1 MILLFIFLALK
12 SQDLKSDKLYQNLDG
27 EKITELLDAR
37 PDLLTQADNIYG
49 IRIQKNDIFLFVTT
63 ELKVG
68 KLKVLSFDEQIKII
82 IKFTCYDFNNSL
94 VKNQNSMALAHN
106 LLIDIDNESTK
117 VLDSR
122 ELDFKWGDTEN
133 PTLFPQ
139 NNISIC
145 LLNESRIEK

>member
-1 MILLFIFLALK
+1 MQ

-27 EKITELLDAR
+27 EKISELLDAR

-49 IRIQKNDIFLFVTT
+49 IQIQKNDIFLFVTT
-63 ELKVG
+63 ELKDG
-68 KLKVLSFDEQIKII
+68 KLEILSIDEQIEMTIRY
-82 IKFTCYDFNNSL
+82 TLYDFNRAIT
-94 VKNQNSMALAHN
+94 KDQNSMVLDHN
-106 LLIDIDNESTK
+106 QLIDIDKESTK

-139 NNISIC
+139 NNISLF
-145 LLNESRIEK
+145 LLKESRKKIKSIN